1 MKKNE
6 KATMLRLFKK
16 MRDNYRSQLSVRG
29 ENALSQEDADKAY
42 AMIDELEAT
51 IKDLEAAEDE
61 KTAED
66 ILAAVDEKIKQFAE
80 TLKEKQQVNEGN
92 GDTGN
97 TPAENYLRST
107 NALHDFA
114 EALRTGL
121 NGGSVKA
128 VWGEHLAKNGITINS
143 GDEFGYMPDY
153 VVSRIEDTWKHK
165 FEWLNSLKRVNAKR
179 YAIRY
184 QTTSQDSTSPDVR
197 AKGHTAGNAK
207 TDIALTMLAESLEC
221 QYIYARIKVDN
232 LTIFNDDKGL
242 IDYVIDAMAT
252 QMQYEIHRAV
262 LVGDGRSGSSPDKIN
277 SIVSIARAAS
287 DSFVTVTTRD
297 AANFSLI
304 EDYRALVDSIDN
316 EDGADIILFCS
327 KADLTA
333 LCQHIYATGGDIRY
347 DSMEDIARQL
357 GVTKIITTNLVGSDN
372 QTYTYQAIA
381 LCPSKY
387 VVIGEDAVAVNTW
400 KDWDYNQTGY
410 IMERAIAGAPE
421 GMKMGAV
428 MEVDPN

>member
-1 MKKNE
+1 MKRKNE
-6 KATMLRLFKK
+6 KEFFMS
-16 MRDNYRSQLSVRG
+16 MRDYFRSRTMQRG
-29 ENALSQEDADKAY
+29 ENALSPEEADKAY
-42 AMIDELEAT
+42 AMIDKLEAV
-51 IKDLEAAEDE
+51 IKEMEASEE
-61 KTAED
+61 EMTADD
-66 ILAAVDEKIKQFAE
+66 IMNAVRKEVEQLAE
-80 TLKEKQQVNEGN
+80 TLKEKKQVDEGN

-128 VWGEHLAKNGITINS
+128 VWGEHLAKNGITITS

-165 FEWLNSLKRVNAKR
+165 FEWLTSLKRVNAKR

-184 QTTSQDSTSPDVR
+184 QSTSQDSTSPDVR

-221 QYIYARIKVDN
+221 QFIYARIKVDN

-262 LVGDGRSGSSPDKIN
+262 LL
-277 SIVSIARAAS
+277 
-287 DSFVTVTTRD
+287 
-297 AANFSLI
+297 LI
-304 EDYRALVDSIDN
+304 FEL
-316 EDGADIILFCS
+316 LF
-327 KADLTA
+327 
-333 LCQHIYATGGDIRY
+333 
-347 DSMEDIARQL
+347 
-357 GVTKIITTNLVGSDN
+357 
-372 QTYTYQAIA
+372 
-381 LCPSKY
+381 
-387 VVIGEDAVAVNTW
+387 
-400 KDWDYNQTGY
+400 
-410 IMERAIAGAPE
+410 
-421 GMKMGAV
+421 
-428 MEVDPN
+428 

>member
-1 MKKNE
+1 MKKKE
-6 KATMLRLFKK
+6 IALYKR
-16 MRDNYRSQLSVRG
+16 MRENYRSQLAQRG
-29 ENALSQEDADKAY
+29 ENALSPEDADKAY
-42 AMIDELEAT
+42 AMIDELDAL
-51 IKDLEAAEDE
+51 IKDLEAAPEEFTMNDVIA
-61 KTAED
+61 K
-66 ILAAVDEKIKQFAE
+66 VDEKIAE
-80 TLKEKQQVNEGN
+80 LKETFKEKTQVIEGN
-92 GDTGN
+92 GDSGN

-128 VWGEHLAKNGITINS
+128 VWGEHLAKNGITITS

-221 QYIYARIKVDN
+221 QFIYARIKVDN

-277 SIVSIARAAS
+277 SIVSVARAAS

-327 KADLTA
+327 KDDLTT
-333 LCQHIYATGGDIRY
+333 LCKHIYAAGGDVRY
-347 DSMEDIARQL
+347 DSTEDIARQL
-357 GVTKIITTNLVGSDN
+357 GVTKIITSKLLGADKA
-372 QTYTYQAIA
+372 TYTYQAIA